1 MLFEFDPLAEQKAKL
16 KVVGVG
22 GAGGNAINRMIS
34 TNMEGVDF
42 IVINTDSQDLENNAA
57 EQKIQI
63 GSTLTKGLGAGAQS
77 TIGLEAMETDREA
90 VQTLLEGADMV
101 FITAGMGGGTGTGAA
116 PVIAQI
122 ARELD
127 ILTVGIVTLPFN
139 FEGPKRMNRGL
150 AGISEMRKTSDT
162 LLIIPNQKLMSIVD
176 KNTTLTAA
184 FHLADSILNQAAKG
198 ISDLIN
204 VHGMINLDFADVE
217 TIMKNM
223 GEAIMGTGVATG
235 EERAVLSAQQA
246 IASPLLDNAS
256 ISGAQGILVNITGGK
271 DLKLFEVEEA
281 VNKVRAEVDSEA
293 EVIIGSIT
301 DSSLEGKM
309 RVSIV
314 ATSLDGISPEEK
326 SVVSM
331 VHRIHNRNSGYL
343 NPAINPKATNAAN
356 NDGSLNSTPI
366 YGANALKIDQDLEKE
381 NVSVEQNNIS
391 IQDDSLNEISLD
403 SLDYIENTK
412 QNNQEEN
419 QQQKDVFESESHE
432 EKEKTTPQLFS
443 EEEDVDSFKQ
453 EINSEKESESLI
465 DKDDEED
472 FEIPAFLRKQK
483 N

>member
-42 IVINTDSQDLENNAA
+42 IVINTDAQDLENNAA

-101 FITAGMGGGTGTGAA
+101 FITAGMGGGTGTGAS

-150 AGISEMRKTSDT
+150 AGISEMRKTCDT

-271 DLKLFEVEEA
+271 DLTLHEVDEATSIIFEEA
-281 VNKVRAEVDSEA
+281 GNDANIIFGAVIDPKLEEEIQVTVIATGFNNHKYKEDSDETPHIAKVPKREENRMLGEKINVSLSEQKNTPKEMA
-293 EVIIGSIT
+293 
-301 DSSLEGKM
+301 
-309 RVSIV
+309 
-314 ATSLDGISPEEK
+314 PEDEK
-326 SVVSM
+326 PKPN
-331 VHRIHNRNSGYL
+331 IL
-343 NPAINPKATNAAN
+343 IDDDNPV
-356 NDGSLNSTPI
+356 I
-366 YGANALKIDQDLEKE
+366 YGNDI
-381 NVSVEQNNIS
+381 
-391 IQDDSLNEISLD
+391 
-403 SLDYIENTK
+403 
-412 QNNQEEN
+412 
-419 QQQKDVFESESHE
+419 
-432 EKEKTTPQLFS
+432 
-443 EEEDVDSFKQ
+443 
-453 EINSEKESESLI
+453 
-465 DKDDEED
+465 
-472 FEIPAFLRKQK
+472 EIPAFIRRQHE
-483 N
+483 

>member
-42 IVINTDSQDLENNAA
+42 IVINTDAQDLENNAA

-150 AGISEMRKTSDT
+150 AGISEMRKTCDT

-271 DLKLFEVEEA
+271 DLTLHEVDEATSIIFEEA
-281 VNKVRAEVDSEA
+281 GNDANIIFGAVIDPKLKEEIQVTVIATGFNNHKYREDSDETPAPQREVNRMLGEKINVSLSEQKNTPNEMA
-293 EVIIGSIT
+293 
-301 DSSLEGKM
+301 
-309 RVSIV
+309 
-314 ATSLDGISPEEK
+314 PEDEK
-326 SVVSM
+326 PKPN
-331 VHRIHNRNSGYL
+331 IL
-343 NPAINPKATNAAN
+343 IDDDNPV
-356 NDGSLNSTPI
+356 I
-366 YGANALKIDQDLEKE
+366 YGNDI
-381 NVSVEQNNIS
+381 
-391 IQDDSLNEISLD
+391 
-403 SLDYIENTK
+403 
-412 QNNQEEN
+412 
-419 QQQKDVFESESHE
+419 
-432 EKEKTTPQLFS
+432 
-443 EEEDVDSFKQ
+443 
-453 EINSEKESESLI
+453 
-465 DKDDEED
+465 
-472 FEIPAFLRKQK
+472 EIPAFIRRQHE
-483 N
+483 

>member
-42 IVINTDSQDLENNAA
+42 IVINTDAQDLENNAA

-63 GSTLTKGLGAGAQS
+63 GGTLTKGLGAGAQS

-101 FITAGMGGGTGTGAA
+101 FITAGMGGGTGTGAS

-150 AGISEMRKTSDT
+150 AGISEMRKTCDT

-271 DLKLFEVEEA
+271 DLTLHEVDEATSIIFEEA
-281 VNKVRAEVDSEA
+281 GNDANIIFGAVIDPKLEEEIQVTVIATGFNNHKYREDPDETPHIIKVPKREENRMLGEKINVSLSEQKNIPI
-293 EVIIGSIT
+293 EMT
-301 DSSLEGKM
+301 
-309 RVSIV
+309 
-314 ATSLDGISPEEK
+314 PEDEK
-326 SVVSM
+326 PKPN
-331 VHRIHNRNSGYL
+331 IL
-343 NPAINPKATNAAN
+343 IDDDNPV
-356 NDGSLNSTPI
+356 I
-366 YGANALKIDQDLEKE
+366 YGNDI
-381 NVSVEQNNIS
+381 
-391 IQDDSLNEISLD
+391 
-403 SLDYIENTK
+403 
-412 QNNQEEN
+412 
-419 QQQKDVFESESHE
+419 
-432 EKEKTTPQLFS
+432 
-443 EEEDVDSFKQ
+443 
-453 EINSEKESESLI
+453 
-465 DKDDEED
+465 
-472 FEIPAFLRKQK
+472 EIPAFIRRQHE
-483 N
+483 